1 MEDRLQKILSAA
13 GVCSRRRAETYIQQ
27 GRVTVNGRPGVLGER
42 ADPDRDQIALDG
54 VPVGRRGD
62 HQVLMLYKP
71 RGVVTTLS
79 DEKGRPTVADLV
91 RDCGERVWPVGRL
104 DMDSEGLLLLTGDRR
119 PDPWAAPPP
128 ASGGKGVSGLGGGI
142 SPRRGGGPDPAHDP
156 KWAET
161 AAGPGPAGPPGS
173 GERPALC
180 GDP

>member
-79 DEKGRPTVADLV
+79 DEKGRPTVAVSYTHLPGDH
-91 RDCGERVWPVGRL
+91 RGRWRFPCPGGPCGHTDG
-104 DMDSEGLLLLTGDRR
+104 
-119 PDPWAAPPP
+119 PDTLCCCLCPQ
-128 ASGGKGVSGLGGGI
+128 
-142 SPRRGGGPDPAHDP
+142 SPRRSRPLPPRGCGGPG
-156 KWAET
+156 ET
-161 AAGPGPAGPPGS
+161 GPMPS
-173 GERPALC
+173 GRCPLAPMRPTAFLC
-180 GDP
+180 SLFG